1 MAVPTLKIFVHSQ
14 NERTDSDQQSIQDI
28 WNAAQEILNFTAG
41 MDYEALSADR
51 RTQSAVLYEILII
64 GEAANRLSPE
74 FRSQH
79 SSIPWKDIIG
89 MRNILAHQY
98 DKVDTEVVWDV
109 VHQDIPE
116 LLSLIQPLL

>member
-1 MAVPTLKIFVHSQ
+1 MS
-14 NERTDSDQQSIQDI
+14 RDQQSIQDI

-51 RTQSAVLYEILII
+51 RTQAAVLYEILII

>member
-1 MAVPTLKIFVHSQ
+1 ML
-14 NERTDSDQQSIQDI
+14 RDQQSIQDI

-41 MDYEALSADR
+41 MDYESLAADR
-51 RTQSAVLYEILII
+51 RTQAAVLYEILII

>member
-1 MAVPTLKIFVHSQ
+1 ML
-14 NERTDSDQQSIQDI
+14 RDQQSIQDI

-41 MDYEALSADR
+41 MDYEALAADR
-51 RTQSAVLYEILII
+51 RTQAAVLYEILII

>member
-1 MAVPTLKIFVHSQ
+1 ML
-14 NERTDSDQQSIQDI
+14 RDQQSIQDI

-41 MDYEALSADR
+41 MDYEALAADR
-51 RTQSAVLYEILII
+51 RTQAAVLYEILII
-64 GEAANRLSPE
+64 GEAANRLSPK

-116 LLSLIQPLL
+116 LLSLIQSLL